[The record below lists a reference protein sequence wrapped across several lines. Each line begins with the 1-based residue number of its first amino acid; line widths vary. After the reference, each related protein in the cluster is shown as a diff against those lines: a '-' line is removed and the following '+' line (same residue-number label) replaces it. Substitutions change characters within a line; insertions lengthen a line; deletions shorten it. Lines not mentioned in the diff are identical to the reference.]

1 MEQTNRLSV
10 PRGLLE
16 GLGRYLLW
24 LAQEEKSRLT
34 IEKYG
39 RDIRH
44 FLVFAG
50 ERPVT
55 KELLLQYKDS
65 LLDQNYAVASINSM
79 LVALNRYLAYLGF
92 GGLRIRLLKSQRQV
106 YCPEEKEISREEY
119 SRLVQEAKRRKDE
132 RLGLILQTIASTG
145 IRIGEL
151 KDITVEAVRE
161 GKATVRS
168 KNKSRTVFLPG
179 KLKKYLAE
187 YIKKK
192 RIQEGPVFRTKRGR
206 PVDRCSVWKKMKEL
220 CRGAKVKEGKV
231 FPHNLRHLFART
243 YYQLEKDIAKLSDL
257 LGHSSIETTR
267 IYIMTSGRE
276 HRRQMEKLKLIL

>member
-1 MEQTNRLSV
+1 MREKNRPLAEELQKSLEQYLSW
-10 PRGLLE
+10 LE
-16 GLGRYLLW
+16 
-24 LAQEEKSRLT
+24 QEEKSRLT
-34 IEKYG
+34 VEKYG

-44 FLVFAG
+44 FLAFAG
-50 ERPVT
+50 KKEVT

-65 LLDQNYAVASINSM
+65 LLRQNYAVASINSM
-79 LVALNRYLAYLGF
+79 VVALNRYFEYLGR
-92 GGLRIRLLKSQRQV
+92 GELRIKLLKYQRQV

-119 SRLVQEAKRRKDE
+119 SRLVKEARRRKDD
-132 RLGLILQTIASTG
+132 RLSLILQTIASTG

-151 KDITVEAVRE
+151 KDITVTAVRE

-179 KLKKYLAE
+179 KLKKYLSE
-187 YIKKK
+187 SIKKK
-192 RIQEGPVFRTKRGR
+192 RNREGPVFQTRRGK
-206 PVDRCSVWKKMKEL
+206 PLDRCSVWRKMKEL
-220 CRGAKVKEGKV
+220 CLGAKVKEGKV

-276 HRRQMEKLKLIL
+276 HRRQMEKLRLIM